1 MRNSSHQW
9 ALILGASSGFGE
21 ATARKLASDGFNIA
35 GIHFDRKDDLPRVE
49 ALVDDL
55 KGHGVEAVFFNKN
68 AAREE
73 TRASVLDELDGR
85 LGADQTVRVLMHSI
99 AFGTLKPYI
108 SGDDD
113 TLEQKQ
119 MEMTLDVM
127 AHSLVYWVQDAVER
141 NLLGDGSR
149 IFAMTSAGGHVAW
162 PNYGA
167 VSAAKASIEA
177 HIRQLA
183 VELGEKGITA
193 NAIQAGV
200 TDTPSLRKIPGHEDL
215 IEHGKRVNPTGR
227 LTQPDDV
234 ADAISLLSR
243 SESQFV
249 TGNVIRCDGGE
260 DIAG

>member
-1 MRNSSHQW
+1 MGTSSDQW

-21 ATARKLASDGFNIA
+21 ATARKLASDGLNIA
-35 GIHFDRKDDLPRVE
+35 GVHLDRKEDLAGVDT
-49 ALVDDL
+49 LVDEL
-55 KGHGVEAVFFNKN
+55 KQYGVEVEFFNKN
-68 AAREE
+68 AAREN
-73 TRASVLDELDGR
+73 TRDLVLQELGER
-85 LGADQTVRVLMHSI
+85 SGADPCIRVLMHSI
-99 AFGTLKPYI
+99 AFGTLKPYV
-108 SGDDD
+108 SSEDN

-141 NLLGDGSR
+141 NLLGDGGR
-149 IFAMTSAGGHVAW
+149 IVAMTSAGGHTAW
-162 PNYGA
+162 PHYGA

-183 VELGEKGITA
+183 VELGDRGITA

-215 IEHGKRVNPTGR
+215 IEHGKRVNPSGR
-227 LTQPDDV
+227 LTEPNDV
-234 ADAISLLSR
+234 ANAIHLLSQP
-243 SESQFV
+243 ESQFV

>member
-1 MRNSSHQW
+1 MDTTSDQW

-21 ATARKLASDGFNIA
+21 ATARKLAADGLNIA
-35 GIHFDRKDDLPRVE
+35 GVHLDRKDDLPGVDT
-49 ALVDDL
+49 LVDEL
-55 KGHGVEAVFFNKN
+55 KQHGVEVEFFNKN
-68 AAREE
+68 AASEQ
-73 TRASVLDELDGR
+73 TRDLVLQELNER
-85 LGADQTVRVLMHSI
+85 YGADPCIRVLMHSI
-99 AFGTLKPYI
+99 AFGTLKPYV
-108 SGDDD
+108 SSEDD
-113 TLEQKQ
+113 TLEPKQ

-149 IFAMTSAGGHVAW
+149 IVAMTSAGGHVAW
-162 PNYGA
+162 PYYGA

-183 VELGEKGITA
+183 VELGDRGITA

-215 IEHGKRVNPTGR
+215 IEHGKRVNPSGR
-227 LTQPDDV
+227 LTEPDDV
-234 ADAISLLSR
+234 ADAIHLLSKP
-243 SESQFV
+243 ESQFV